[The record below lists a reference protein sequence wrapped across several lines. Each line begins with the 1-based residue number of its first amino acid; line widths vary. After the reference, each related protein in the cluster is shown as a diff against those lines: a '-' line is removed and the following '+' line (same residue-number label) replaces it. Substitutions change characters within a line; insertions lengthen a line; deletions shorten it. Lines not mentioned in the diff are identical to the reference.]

1 MMHPPSCQPRSIP
14 LVSCRPE
21 HHEVSVLQSRVVAE
35 FREMP
40 RLRLMLAQ
48 AVRLFGIDNAR
59 CQRVLAV
66 LVQHGVLATDGRTFA
81 RADAGV
87 RSA

>member
-1 MMHPPSCQPRSIP
+1 MLPTSCHPRSIS
-14 LVSCRPE
+14 LVPCPPE
-21 HHEVSVLQSRVVAE
+21 QRDFSVLQSRVVAE

-40 RLRLMLAQ
+40 GLRLTLAQ
-48 AVRLFGIDNAR
+48 AARLFGIDSAR
-59 CQRVLAV
+59 CQRVLGV

-81 RADAGV
+81 RADAGT